1 MPVRQRE
8 RIRYADIFCTEVA
21 HNFIADHQNKL
32 VYRVIPNL
40 FLNVRNLLNKDPA
53 VVASSG
59 SFGDTTSP
67 YNAGLY
73 DVMGRVYSAGVRIE
87 F

>member
-1 MPVRQRE
+1 
-8 RIRYADIFCTEVA
+8 
-21 HNFIADHQNKL
+21 
-32 VYRVIPNL
+32 
-40 FLNVRNLLNKDPA
+40 VRNLLNKDPV

-67 YNAGLY
+67 SNPSLY
-73 DVMGRVYSAGVRIE
+73 DVMGRVYSAGIRLE